1 MKFAGEVA
9 VVTGAGRGIGR
20 AIALMQ
26 ASEGAKIALI
36 ARTTDAV
43 AEEIAAQGGI
53 ARAYPLDIVDLGG
66 AERTFV
72 AVERDLGPVSLLI
85 NNAGLFT
92 AFGPIWTVDPETW
105 WRDVETNIR
114 GTVQLLS
121 SGAAGHGGEE
131 ARAHHQHDRRRR
143 HDVLP

>member
-1 MKFAGEVA
+1 MKLAGEVA

-36 ARTTDAV
+36 ARTAAEIDAV
-43 AEEIAAQGGI
+43 AEEIAAQGGT
-53 ARAYPLDIVDLGG
+53 ARAYPLDIVDLG
-66 AERTFV
+66 AVERTFA

-92 AFGPIWTVDPETW
+92 AFGPIWTVDPETMVARRRNQYP
-105 WRDVETNIR
+105 RD
-114 GTVQLLS
+114 VQLLS
-121 SGAAGHGGEE
+121 GGAAGDGGEE
-131 ARAHHQHDRRRR
+131 VR
-143 HDVLP
+143 H